1 MALDP
6 ADTQERVAES
16 CSFPAD
22 QETVLDAVG
31 SVTLASPGEEAVE
44 LATVLERS
52 DQSTFASARELHHTV
67 LANLGEEYVGRPNY
81 DDRSSNLARE
91 SQQSF

>member
-6 ADTQERVAES
+6 TDTRERVAEA

-31 SVTLASPGEEAVE
+31 SVTLASPGEDAVE

-52 DQSTFASARELHHTV
+52 DQSTFESARELHHTV
-67 LANLGEEYVGRPNY
+67 LANLGEEYVGRTEY
-81 DDRSSNLARE
+81 DDRSTNVGRE